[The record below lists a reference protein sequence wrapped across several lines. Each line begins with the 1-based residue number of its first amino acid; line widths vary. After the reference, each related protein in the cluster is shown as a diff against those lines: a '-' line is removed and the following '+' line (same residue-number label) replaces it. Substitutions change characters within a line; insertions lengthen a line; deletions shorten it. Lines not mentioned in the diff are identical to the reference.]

1 MLQTPRILVL
11 SSGTPRNLGLTGGT
25 IGLAGRPD
33 VKPGAQLS
41 LPKTVAQWFDSS
53 IFQAPAFGFFG
64 NAGRDLIRGPAM
76 HEWDVGLFK
85 TFHPTE
91 NIGLQLR
98 GDAFNIL
105 NHTNFDGISTTI
117 GSGNQG
123 AVTSSRIPRLLQVSA
138 KIEF

>member
-1 MLQTPRILVL
+1 MV
-11 SSGTPRNLGLTGGT
+11 TPRNLGLTGGT
-25 IGLAGRPD
+25 IGLANRPD
-33 VKPGAQLS
+33 VKSGATLS
-41 LPKTVAQWFDSS
+41 LPKTVAEWFDPN

-64 NAGRDLIRGPAM
+64 NSGRDLIRGPAIE
-76 HEWDVGLFK
+76 EWDFALFK

-91 NIGLQLR
+91 KVGLQLR
-98 GDAFNIL
+98 GESFNIF